1 VSVGAAADVRWWMGR
16 EQSWTYAA
24 TNQRVAVG
32 RQQAPGQNHRA
43 DPTDSNG
50 DGLANT
56 DHVGVGRPLGLIHG
70 KERETLQ
77 VVHGIS
83 H

>member
-1 VSVGAAADVRWWMGR
+1 
-16 EQSWTYAA
+16 
-24 TNQRVAVG
+24 
-32 RQQAPGQNHRA
+32 
-43 DPTDSNG
+43 
-50 DGLANT
+50 LANT

>member
-1 VSVGAAADVRWWMGR
+1 MIWWMGR
-16 EQSWTYAA
+16 EQSWSYAA

-43 DPTDSNG
+43 DPTDFNG
-50 DGLANT
+50 DGFANT
-56 DHVGVGRPLGLIHG
+56 DHVVVSRPPGLIHSKG
-70 KERETLQ
+70 RETLL
-77 VVHGIS
+77 VFNGIR